1 MALDA
6 VSLMRA
12 RVRGTPSWPGHD
24 PETGYVGADRS
35 DHSQKLLADGAG
47 HTFLKARWKLARPI
61 AGREN
66 NRHAPSAKQVCDR
79 IHYGP
84 ADIHIQD
91 RGIEAGVG
99 CKAKSLLHFSGRANH
114 LAAKV
119 EHHLLDEHRDHRLV
133 LDDENSTPC
142 LISHALPPPRVQGQG

>member
-47 HTFLKARWKLARPI
+47 HTTLRPRSASSATSPRRVKSRSRQRSTSQSRCAPAIFLGLWPPI
-61 AGREN
+61 WPGATLPVVATRFSQLIAVLSLTPK
-66 NRHAPSAKQVCDR
+66 RAAACRRDSPPSATAATTR
-79 IHYGP
+79 L
-84 ADIHIQD
+84 
-91 RGIEAGVG
+91 RRSIE
-99 CKAKSLLHFSGRANH
+99 
-114 LAAKV
+114 
-119 EHHLLDEHRDHRLV
+119 
-133 LDDENSTPC
+133 
-142 LISHALPPPRVQGQG
+142 